1 MQPRPA
7 ATVVVARD
15 SVEGPEILVLER
27 HAGSRFAPG
36 FLVFSGGV
44 VEPGDPALARAWF
57 GSEDEVERACAVR
70 ELYEETGLL
79 ATAEG
84 VRSLRPDRP
93 IEEVAFSPPS
103 ISTLP
108 EMSRW
113 VAPEFLA
120 VRFDARFFALAAS
133 PDTRPTLDGVEIERA
148 WWASPGSVLES
159 AKRGDASLMWPTL
172 KTLQA
177 LTACRSVGDVLSLRV
192 PQEEPPGGVIP
203 GDPARRRGAP

>member
-15 SVEGPEILVLER
+15 GRDGPDILVLER

-36 FLVFSGGV
+36 FLVFPGGV
-44 VEPGDPALARAWF
+44 EEPGDAALARGWF
-57 GSEDEVERACAVR
+57 GTEDEVARACALR

-84 VRSLRPDRP
+84 LLSLRPDRP
-93 IEEVAFSPPS
+93 LEQVTFPPPPAS
-103 ISTLP
+103 MLH
-108 EMSRW
+108 EMARW

-120 VRFDARFFALAAS
+120 TRFDARFFALAAP
-133 PDTRPTLDGVEIERA
+133 PDAVATPDGVEIERA
-148 WWASPGSVLES
+148 WWTSAAAVLES
-159 AKRGDASLMWPTL
+159 AGEGHASLMWPTL

-177 LTACRSVGDVLSLRV
+177 LTECQSVEDVLALQV
-192 PQEEPPGGVIP
+192 PQVEPPGGVIP
-203 GDPARRRGAP
+203 GDPARQRGPT